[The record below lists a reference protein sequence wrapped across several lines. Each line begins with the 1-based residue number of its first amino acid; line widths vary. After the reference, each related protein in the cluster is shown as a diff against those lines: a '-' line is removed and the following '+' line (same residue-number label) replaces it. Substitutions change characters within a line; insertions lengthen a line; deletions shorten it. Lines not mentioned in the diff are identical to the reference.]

1 MRLRRSAKDALYI
14 AARLAGPRV
23 HSVRA
28 ILMYHDVGGAGG
40 PDVRLFEQ
48 QMEVITAR
56 SRVVPLSA
64 LPEALSGGGSVTVV
78 TIDDG
83 YATAVQAVLP
93 VLARCSVQATFFLP
107 SGLLGQT
114 FQTSGG
120 PRRLID
126 LEGVRSLLAA
136 GHEIGGHTLSHPKLT
151 TVPSSEARGEIERD
165 RDALS
170 TLAGESVSSFAYP
183 KGDHD
188 DAVRTMVR
196 DAGYRLAVTVREDLL
211 HGPLDPWTLPRVA
224 VNGTMGMS
232 QFAAKLSGGLHVYE
246 RLRGRR

>member
-1 MRLRRSAKDALYI
+1 
-14 AARLAGPRV
+14 
-23 HSVRA
+23 VRA
-28 ILMYHDVGGAGG
+28 ILMYHDVGATGG
-40 PDVRLFEQ
+40 PDIRLFER

-56 SRVVPLSA
+56 SRVVPLRL
-64 LPEALSGGGSVTVV
+64 LPEALHGDGSVTVV
-78 TIDDG
+78 TFDDG
-83 YATAVQAVLP
+83 YATSVETVLP
-93 VLARCSVQATFFLP
+93 ILARHSVEATFFLP

-114 FQTSGG
+114 FQTSVG

-126 LEGVRSLLAA
+126 EEGARSLAAA

-151 TVPSSEARGEIERD
+151 TVPPAEARREIERD

-170 TLAGESVSSFAYP
+170 ALLDRSVSSFAYP

-188 DAVRTMVR
+188 DATRGMVR

-211 HGPLDPWTLPRVA
+211 HGALDPWTLPRVS

-246 RLRGRR
+246 RFRGRR